1 MAGTPA
7 PDQRFRWRFWA
18 EAVLCAVAAALFVVT
33 EIWPDWIE
41 RVFGVD
47 PDHNDGGLEW
57 AVLIALILIASTAFA
72 LARREL
78 RRAEEGPPPV
88 AAPDGLDDRSEIGS
102 S

>member
-41 RVFGVD
+41 RTFGVD
-47 PDHNDGGLEW
+47 PDHGDGGLEW
-57 AVLIALILIASTAFA
+57 SVLIVLILVASTAFA

-78 RRAEEGPPPV
+78 RRADELHPPV
-88 AAPDGLDDRSEIGS
+88 PAREELEDRSEIGS